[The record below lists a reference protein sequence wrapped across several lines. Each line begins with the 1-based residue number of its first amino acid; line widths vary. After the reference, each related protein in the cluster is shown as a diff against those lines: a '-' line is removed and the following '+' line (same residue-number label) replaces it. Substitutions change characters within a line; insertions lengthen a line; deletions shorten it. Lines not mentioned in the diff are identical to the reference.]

1 MRKGLLGVIVGVG
14 LMIAQSAGAAEMVR
28 YDKSAN
34 NVKPEQTVAQI
45 QMDGSCKGP
54 HCRPCARP
62 CPPRH
67 CHTKQCG
74 PRKHHA
80 KKHHHKHAVKQQGTT
95 QRGHNDSIEEKKMSS
110 DRNFP
115 AARKTSYQGQSNN
128 NDSSYV
134 EEYIDEVGREHR

>member
-14 LMIAQSAGAAEMVR
+14 LMVAQSVGAAEMVR
-28 YDKSAN
+28 YDKSAAK
-34 NVKPEQTVAQI
+34 VQPEQTIAQI

-54 HCRPCARP
+54 HCRPGARQ

-67 CHTKQCG
+67 HHHRKQCG
-74 PRKHHA
+74 SGHKH
-80 KKHHHKHAVKQQGTT
+80 KHHKHSVKKQAAE
-95 QRGHNDSIEEKKMSS
+95 QRGHHENVQEKKMSS

-115 AARKTSYQGQSNN
+115 SARKTSFGGTNSGNEG
-128 NDSSYV
+128 SYV